1 MSRSLP
7 AAQNTGNKF
16 VTVLYFAAAQSA
28 TGLHTE
34 TIPFPDTSLT
44 LGQLA
49 RLLAE
54 RHPALQDVLNE
65 SSWSVDAEMIDDERD
80 VNEVYFKGGEEVA
93 VICPVSGG
101 VLLYV
106 HPREQGSAIDPEHA
120 EEAEDHK
127 HCRYIAIQYSRH
139 HKPEDSVTPP
149 HQPVTLTTHCRSPQV
164 VQIIYGINSAKT
176 VINHIQL
183 RPESEDRQ

>member
-7 AAQNTGNKF
+7 AAQNTGNQF

-34 TIPFPDTSLT
+34 MIPFPDTSLT

-49 RLLAE
+49 RLPVE

-65 SSWSVDAEMIDDERD
+65 I
-80 VNEVYFKGGEEVA
+80 YFKGEEVA

-101 VLLYV
+101 
-106 HPREQGSAIDPEHA
+106 
-120 EEAEDHK
+120 
-127 HCRYIAIQYSRH
+127 
-139 HKPEDSVTPP
+139 
-149 HQPVTLTTHCRSPQV
+149 
-164 VQIIYGINSAKT
+164 
-176 VINHIQL
+176 
-183 RPESEDRQ
+183 